1 MCKIYCCISGV
12 LKFHYEPVNE
22 NTYCM
27 YYLIN
32 VIFICK
38 CFETQMKFCFYEI
51 CCIKKWFHS
60 CGNLSIMMRIKNL
73 KLIILLCLKFSIYM
87 FKIMSLSVPS
97 VSLYE
102 DRFNNTNYY
111 TPANQV
117 AGVYSDPYVR
127 PSVRLSVRSFVCPF
141 VPPNL

>member
-1 MCKIYCCISGV
+1 
-12 LKFHYEPVNE
+12 
-22 NTYCM
+22 
-27 YYLIN
+27 
-32 VIFICK
+32 
-38 CFETQMKFCFYEI
+38 
-51 CCIKKWFHS
+51 
-60 CGNLSIMMRIKNL
+60 
-73 KLIILLCLKFSIYM
+73 M

-102 DRFNNTNYY
+102 DRFNITNYY

-127 PSVRLSVRSFVCPF
+127 PSVRSFVRSFVCLF